1 MDQRVDRLELLI
13 CPPRP
18 RTAMPLGQAAA
29 SSCDFANLCL
39 TLRLKKAAR
48 ALTSKLTSN
57 LGKTRRPRLMP
68 ASGSAKTWR
77 SSMQTPVEIDFQG
90 LKGND
95 QLRACVMKNIS
106 VLEQRFGR
114 ITACRVVIRRQASGI
129 APAAP
134 ARSRFDSRYPKA
146 GKLISAAPKR
156 PKKPTIVSPTRW
168 WP

>member
-48 ALTSKLTSN
+48 ALTSILD
-57 LGKTRRPRLMP
+57 KTRRTRLMP

-77 SSMQTPVEIDFQG
+77 SSMQTPVEVDFQG

-114 ITACRVVIRRQASGI
+114 ITACRVVIK
-129 APAAP
+129 APSERHRTGGACEVA
-134 ARSRFDSRYPKA
+134 
-146 GKLISAAPKR
+146 
-156 PKKPTIVSPTRW
+156 
-168 WP
+168 